1 VTWEA
6 WDRCVEL
13 GGCSKVPT
21 DQGYGRKGYPV
32 INITWFEAKQYTDWL
47 SRVTGKP
54 YRLLTEAEWEY
65 AARGVTSPKAPHPA
79 YFWGDSPNDVC
90 KHANIADQSMVK
102 AGWTPQGGEGAEC
115 NDGFVNTSPVGKFP
129 PNAFGLL
136 DMAGNVFQWVEDCYD
151 GGIYDTPPK
160 DGSSAPLKDGC
171 SRVVRGGSWFNSPD
185 FSRAAFRGWLTPVFR
200 FDYSGFRVAR
210 VLVPP
215 STLRRQSPCLHGGM
229 ERALKRSG
237 LSMMTGPGAEM
248 PWPHRRRS
256 WVHRGRPASVVFR
269 RLAMN
274 DDSRRTGPAVEAH
287 YQFLNWLM
295 PTIARFP
302 REQRFLLGDRIQ
314 STALDVLEALIEATY
329 TRERRAHLARANL
342 GLEKLRFFIRLAHE
356 QRHLD
361 ARRYEHAAR
370 QIDEVGRLVGG
381 WSKASGVNAGASNGH
396 AAAQA

>member
-1 VTWEA
+1 
-6 WDRCVEL
+6 
-13 GGCSKVPT
+13 
-21 DQGYGRKGYPV
+21 
-32 INITWFEAKQYTDWL
+32 
-47 SRVTGKP
+47 
-54 YRLLTEAEWEY
+54 
-65 AARGVTSPKAPHPA
+65 
-79 YFWGDSPNDVC
+79 
-90 KHANIADQSMVK
+90 
-102 AGWTPQGGEGAEC
+102 
-115 NDGFVNTSPVGKFP
+115 
-129 PNAFGLL
+129 
-136 DMAGNVFQWVEDCYD
+136 
-151 GGIYDTPPK
+151 
-160 DGSSAPLKDGC
+160 
-171 SRVVRGGSWFNSPD
+171 
-185 FSRAAFRGWLTPVFR
+185 
-200 FDYSGFRVAR
+200 
-210 VLVPP
+210 
-215 STLRRQSPCLHGGM
+215 
-229 ERALKRSG
+229 
-237 LSMMTGPGAEM
+237 
-248 PWPHRRRS
+248 
-256 WVHRGRPASVVFR
+256 
-269 RLAMN
+269 MN